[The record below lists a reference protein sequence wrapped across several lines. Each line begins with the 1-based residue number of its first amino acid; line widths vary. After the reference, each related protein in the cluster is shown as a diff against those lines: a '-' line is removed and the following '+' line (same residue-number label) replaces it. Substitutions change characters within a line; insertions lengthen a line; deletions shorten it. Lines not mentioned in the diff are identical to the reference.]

1 MKNMRLF
8 ENISERKLQSGFNK
22 FIRQAPRKYLSSV
35 SVDTVIFRF
44 HESQLQVLI
53 FKFGDTK
60 YSMLPGGY
68 IGRRE
73 DLDEAAHRILK
84 ERTGLDDIYLEQFYT
99 AGKFNRSG
107 DPRFKRIMR
116 RSGIILQSDNWF
128 HQRFISVCYYALI
141 GGEQV
146 IYATEPHNYHYSW
159 CDMQSVPDLL
169 YDHNQIIEKALERL
183 QNDIDQKLIGLNLL
197 KEPFTMKELQGLYE
211 SIFKRKF
218 TRTNF
223 QRKMLNLGI
232 LVRLEKKRTGEPH
245 RSPYLYKFSREK
257 NK

>member
-1 MKNMRLF
+1 MRFL
-8 ENISERKLQSGFNK
+8 ENISDNEIQAGFNR
-22 FIRQAPRKYLSSV
+22 FIREASLKYLSSV

-60 YSMLPGGY
+60 YSILPGGY
-68 IGRRE
+68 IERKE

-84 ERTGLDDIYLEQFYT
+84 ERTGLNDIFLEQFYT

-107 DPRFKRIMR
+107 DPRLKRILR
-116 RSGIILQSDNWF
+116 RSGVILKSDNWF
-128 HQRFISVCYYALI
+128 HQRFISVCYYALV

-146 IYATEPHNYHYSW
+146 ISATEPHNFHYSW
-159 CDMQSVPDLL
+159 CDIQSVHDLL
-169 YDHNQIIEKALERL
+169 YDHNQIIEKALEKL
-183 QNDIDQKLIGLNLL
+183 QYDIIQKLVGSNLL
-197 KEPFTMKELQGLYE
+197 NETFTMKELQVLYE
-211 SIFKRKF
+211 AIFQKKF
-218 TRTNF
+218 LRTNF

-245 RSPYLYKFSREK
+245 KSPYLYKFRSGK
-257 NK
+257 IK